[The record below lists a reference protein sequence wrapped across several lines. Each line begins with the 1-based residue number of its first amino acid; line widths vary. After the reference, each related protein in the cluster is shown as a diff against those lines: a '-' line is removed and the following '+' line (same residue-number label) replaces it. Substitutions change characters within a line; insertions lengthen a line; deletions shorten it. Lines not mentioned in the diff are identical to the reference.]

1 MILCCFFSAYLL
13 NFNCFFTNTHKKN
26 SKTTDR
32 RKKTTVFCWPM
43 VLKASICIKLM
54 YAEADGLNKFLL
66 YSNFAS
72 PMFVGIVF
80 FCVSCCC
87 FSTMRLVK
95 RWLREKQW
103 KTTFLS
109 GISFLFIFFQIFFF
123 FCFHVVYSVI
133 CVYRSDCILFIWVK
147 VHAFVQKR
155 KYQTLHNWHNT
166 ALNSKKKI
174 IRFSF
179 DLEVSANRK
188 NQYGERKQWK

>member
-80 FCVSCCC
+80 FLCLMLLLFDNETSQAL
-87 FSTMRLVK
+87 TA
-95 RWLREKQW
+95 W
-103 KTTFLS
+103 KTVKNHFSLRHFVFIYFLPD
-109 GISFLFIFFQIFFF
+109 FLFFLFSCRLFS
-123 FCFHVVYSVI
+123 YL
-133 CVYRSDCILFIWVK
+133 CI
-147 VHAFVQKR
+147 
-155 KYQTLHNWHNT
+155 
-166 ALNSKKKI
+166 
-174 IRFSF
+174 
-179 DLEVSANRK
+179 
-188 NQYGERKQWK
+188 